1 MFKME
6 THVNMKAACRMWG
19 DYMRDNL
26 LHMCRNMIYHH
37 LMKNGIQFEKNRKV
51 FEPPIAVADAFSEYW
66 EIFVKDALD
75 SALCLGFVVVTIM

>member
-26 LHMCRNMIYHH
+26 LYMCRNMIYHH
-37 LMKNGIQFEKNRKV
+37 LLKNGIQFEKNKKV
-51 FEPPIAVADAFSEYW
+51 F
-66 EIFVKDALD
+66 
-75 SALCLGFVVVTIM
+75 